1 MGKSE
6 KSAFILITALLVL
19 LIGFILV
26 RALTSHDAVR
36 VYRVSI
42 ITDDVQGDYSANVLK
57 GLDRAARDYN
67 IDLQVIALHSGMT
80 TEQQRNS
87 LERELESETNAIILN
102 LQQNPSLSE
111 QLDLSTISVPII
123 SLGTAWGGLAIGV
136 GAGIALGAAVSRA
149 QAFGVDTRIMFSAG
163 LAAQQLGLLG
173 EGVGQVYA
181 IPVSISSKSPFFDRG

>member
-80 TEQQRNS
+80 TEQQKNS
-87 LERELESETNAIILN
+87 LERELAFLSVHGALHLLGYDHMQPDDEKKMFAKQDEILN
-102 LQQNPSLSE
+102 E
-111 QLDLSTISVPII
+111 
-123 SLGTAWGGLAIGV
+123 LGYH
-136 GAGIALGAAVSRA
+136 R
-149 QAFGVDTRIMFSAG
+149 
-163 LAAQQLGLLG
+163 
-173 EGVGQVYA
+173 
-181 IPVSISSKSPFFDRG
+181 